1 MMRTQKASW
10 MTTFSGSWRPLA
22 ACLPEQVGV
31 HPGRALLTD
40 FLRGKRQDL
49 ESICHQAR
57 ANIHPGTQA
66 WRENLATTTST
77 NMCITS
83 TTQAVG
89 SPGSRRKRRLR
100 CAYSL
105 AVLPTAWA
113 LILWSIQGQ
122 LLLPCDC
129 NNIFFFLTILLTAF
143 FLTVSKV
150 SESTGNLSRRGLTTQ
165 RGTEKRWRKTRRFFC
180 GSWREKKKWFSIKR
194 ALMGE
199 RWWFFSWTIFYLE
212 SWKVIWLNVW
222 IDWIRFK
229 SFSLADRGYFLK
241 RYFKKW
247 ATKLRTQKSS
257 SRREWLTH

>member
-57 ANIHPGTQA
+57 ANIHPGIQA

-129 NNIFFFLTILLTAF
+129 NNIIFFLTILLTAF
-143 FLTVSKV
+143 FFNSIKGKREYRKF
-150 SESTGNLSRRGLTTQ
+150 ESARPYDTTGNGEEVEKNQKILLWLMEGEKEMVQHKKSPYGWAMMIFFLNYILPGILKSHLTQ
-165 RGTEKRWRKTRRFFC
+165 C
-180 GSWREKKKWFSIKR
+180 LNSLNSI
-194 ALMGE
+194 
-199 RWWFFSWTIFYLE
+199 
-212 SWKVIWLNVW
+212 
-222 IDWIRFK
+222 
-229 SFSLADRGYFLK
+229 
-241 RYFKKW
+241 
-247 ATKLRTQKSS
+247 
-257 SRREWLTH
+257 